1 MIGKLLDHRYQ
12 VIRVLATGGFGQTYI
27 AQDTRRPGN
36 PICVVKHLKP
46 ANSDPNIF
54 VTAKRLFNSE
64 AETLEKLSNNDQIPR
79 LLAYFDE
86 NQEFFLVQEFID
98 GHTLSEELI
107 PGQPWSE
114 VQVMQMLLEIL
125 SILEFVH
132 QEGVIHRDIKPDNI
146 IRREADYKLV
156 LVDFGAV
163 KQLRSPLVLVGGQQ
177 TATVAIGTPG
187 YMPTE
192 QGQGKP
198 RPNSD
203 IYALGIIAIQALTG
217 VPVSQLQED
226 PDTGEINWQHLIPVN
241 PELVAIL
248 TKMVRYHFKERYQT
262 ATEALQ
268 ACRDL
273 VNITPE
279 LSQPSLSPQIIYQS
293 PPPLASRFI
302 QKTMAVSPANHVPSQ
317 PAPQQQYI
325 PQESNKPGS

>member
-125 SILEFVH
+125 IILEFVH

-146 IRREADYKLV
+146 IRREADCKLV

-163 KQLRSPLVLVGGQQ
+163 KQLRSPL
-177 TATVAIGTPG
+177 
-187 YMPTE
+187 
-192 QGQGKP
+192 
-198 RPNSD
+198 
-203 IYALGIIAIQALTG
+203 
-217 VPVSQLQED
+217 
-226 PDTGEINWQHLIPVN
+226 
-241 PELVAIL
+241 
-248 TKMVRYHFKERYQT
+248 
-262 ATEALQ
+262 
-268 ACRDL
+268 
-273 VNITPE
+273 
-279 LSQPSLSPQIIYQS
+279 
-293 PPPLASRFI
+293 
-302 QKTMAVSPANHVPSQ
+302 AVSYTHLTLPT
-317 PAPQQQYI
+317 
-325 PQESNKPGS
+325 KP